1 MQGGRFGP
9 RSKIREK
16 TWLALLLAWVAG
28 TVDAVGYLVLAD
40 VFTAH
45 MSGNSVKAG
54 LYLGQSQMQ
63 EVVPHLVPIPL
74 FVVGVALGT
83 FITEIVV
90 RRRARAVVFIML
102 GIECLLLLAFMLVG
116 NLFIRGAS
124 VTDQSWQFYLLLALA
139 VLSMGLQTATLQRV
153 GGKTVRTTYVTGML
167 TNSAQESVRYLFW
180 LRDHTRGQSWSRIRR
195 VLRVSPLQ
203 DSFRQ
208 ATRLGAIWLFYVAG
222 AIWGG
227 YGEQFWRLETL
238 IIPLCI
244 LFGVAIADLIRPLYI
259 PLPQ

>member
-9 RSKIREK
+9 RSRVREK
-16 TWLALLLAWVAG
+16 IWLALLLAWVAG
-28 TVDAVGYLVLAD
+28 TVDAVGYLVLAS
-40 VFTAH
+40 VFTAN

-54 LYLGQSQMQ
+54 LYLGQSQVQ
-63 EVVPHLVPIPL
+63 EVIPHLAPIPL

-90 RRRARAVVFIML
+90 RRRARAVVFITL
-102 GIECLLLLAFMLVG
+102 GIESLLLLAFLFTG
-116 NLFIRGAS
+116 NTFIHGAGM
-124 VTDQSWQFYLLLALA
+124 TDQIWQFYLLLALA

-153 GGKTVRTTYVTGML
+153 GGLTVRTTYVTGML
-167 TNSAQESVRYLFW
+167 TDAAQESVRYLFW
-180 LRDHTRGQSWSRIRR
+180 LHDHVRGQSWQRMRR

-203 DSFRQ
+203 ASFKR
-208 ATRLGAIWLFYVAG
+208 AVWLGAIWLFYVAG

-227 YGEQFWRLETL
+227 YGEQRWRLETL

-244 LFGVAIADLIRPLYI
+244 LVGIAIADLIRPLYI
-259 PLPQ
+259 PSPQ